1 MVTMIANTQ
10 TNILL
15 QISVE
20 INYMDGPVISTLS
33 EIVFFGTKII
43 LKQINCTGTD
53 PNLENLHII
62 SMAGYQ
68 LMALKV

>member
-1 MVTMIANTQ
+1 MIADTQ

-33 EIVFFGTKII
+33 EIFLFWHKIII

-53 PNLENLHII
+53 LNLENLHII
-62 SMAGYQ
+62 SMACIN
-68 LMALKV
+68 

>member
-33 EIVFFGTKII
+33 EIAFLAQKLI

-53 PNLENLHII
+53 LNLENLHII
-62 SMAGYQ
+62 SMAGIN
-68 LMALKV
+68 

>member
-1 MVTMIANTQ
+1 MIADTQ

-20 INYMDGPVISTLS
+20 INYMDGLVISTLS
-33 EIVFFGTKII
+33 EILFGTKII

-53 PNLENLHII
+53 PSLENLHII
-62 SMAGYQ
+62 SMAGIN
-68 LMALKV
+68 